1 MEEFIKSRIKAK
13 LQIADPEVYEKVVDQ
28 IYKFAMLLMYAP
40 PELKRTAVEIVFSVL
55 PEDMVLNIITNY
67 LDSLKKKH
75 DKIASIVKSLMPP
88 AAGGGNLEN
97 MFVSF
102 MLEMYKK
109 QFELQSGAVQEAKP
123 AEKVEIKEVPAELK
137 KLLE

>member
-13 LQIADPEVYEKVVDQ
+13 LHITDPEVYEKVVDQ

-40 PELKRTAVEIVFSVL
+40 PELKRIAVETVFSVL

-67 LDSLKKKH
+67 LDSLKRKH
-75 DKIASIVKSLMPP
+75 DKITSIVKSLMPP
-88 AAGGGNLEN
+88 AMGGGSLEN
-97 MFVSF
+97 MFVNF

-109 QFELQSGAVQEAKP
+109 QFELQSGAVAESKP